1 MMKIPK
7 EVIEIIGKLEKKKF
21 QAFIVGGCV
30 RDYLQNITPNDWD
43 IATSAIPEEISK
55 IFPKNYTDNTF
66 GTVRVLTKSKEENL
80 KEIEITTFRTEEKY
94 TDKRHPDKVSWAE
107 TIEADLSRRD
117 FTINAIALRLKD
129 DKWEIIDPFS
139 GQKDLKAK
147 TIKAVGNPDQRF
159 KEDAL
164 RLMRAIRL
172 AAALGFTIE
181 NKTYKAVKDNSSS
194 LKHVSQERIRDE
206 FTKLIMS
213 KNPSLGIELLRETDL
228 LRYVVPELLEGY
240 KIGQN
245 KHHLYDVYDHSL
257 RSLDYAAQKGYNKYV
272 RMSALL
278 HDIAKPR
285 TKAGQGKDS
294 TFYGHE
300 IIGAKMTKQILSRLR
315 FSNKEIEKITKLV
328 RYHLFYY
335 DAQEVTESSVRRLLL
350 NVGKENLE
358 ELVQL
363 RTCDR
368 IGSGCPK
375 AMPYKLR
382 HFLYIVEK
390 VSQDPIN
397 SSNLKIDGKDIMG
410 ILKTSPG
417 PRIGWILNILLSD
430 VLNDPKDNNKK
441 YLESKTKELGQLDE
455 QKLEKLSRIAKEK
468 IGQVVGKRDEMTK
481 QKYWV
486 S

>member
-1 MMKIPK
+1 
-7 EVIEIIGKLEKKKF
+7 
-21 QAFIVGGCV
+21 
-30 RDYLQNITPNDWD
+30 
-43 IATSAIPEEISK
+43 
-55 IFPKNYTDNTF
+55 
-66 GTVRVLTKSKEENL
+66 
-80 KEIEITTFRTEEKY
+80 
-94 TDKRHPDKVSWAE
+94 
-107 TIEADLSRRD
+107 
-117 FTINAIALRLKD
+117 
-129 DKWEIIDPFS
+129 
-139 GQKDLKAK
+139 
-147 TIKAVGNPDQRF
+147 
-159 KEDAL
+159 
-164 RLMRAIRL
+164 
-172 AAALGFTIE
+172 
-181 NKTYKAVKDNSSS
+181 
-194 LKHVSQERIRDE
+194 
-206 FTKLIMS
+206 
-213 KNPSLGIELLRETDL
+213 
-228 LRYVVPELLEGY
+228 
-240 KIGQN
+240 
-245 KHHLYDVYDHSL
+245 
-257 RSLDYAAQKGYNKYV
+257 
-272 RMSALL
+272 
-278 HDIAKPR
+278 
-285 TKAGQGKDS
+285 
-294 TFYGHE
+294 
-300 IIGAKMTKQILSRLR
+300 
-315 FSNKEIEKITKLV
+315 KLV

>member
-430 VLNDPKDNNKK
+430 VLNDPEDNNKK

>member
-1 MMKIPK
+1 MMKVPK
-7 EVIEIIGKLEKKKF
+7 EVIDIIQRLEKKNF

-30 RDYLQNITPNDWD
+30 RDYLQNTIPNDWD
-43 IATSAIPEEISK
+43 ITTSATPDQISK
-55 IFPKNYTDNTF
+55 IFPNNYTDNTF
-66 GTVRVLTKSKEENL
+66 GTVRVLTKNKEENL

-117 FTINAIALRLKD
+117 FTINAMALSFKD
-129 DKWEIIDPFS
+129 EKWEIIDPFS
-139 GQKDLKAK
+139 GQEDLKAK
-147 TIKAVGNPDQRF
+147 MIRAVGNPDHRF

-164 RLMRAIRL
+164 RLMRAVRL
-172 AAALGFTIE
+172 AAALDFKIE
-181 NKTYKAVKDNSSS
+181 SKTYNAIKENSSL

-206 FTKLIMS
+206 FLKLIMS
-213 KNPSLGIELLRETDL
+213 KKPSSGIELLRDL
-228 LRYVVPELLEGY
+228 GLLKYVIPELLEGY

-257 RSLDYAAQKGYNKYV
+257 KSLEYAAQKGYGKYV
-272 RMSALL
+272 RISALL

-285 TKAGQGKDS
+285 TKAGNGKDS

-300 IIGAKMTKQILSRLR
+300 SVGAKMTKQILTRLR
-315 FSNKEIEKITKLV
+315 FPNKEIEKITKLV

-350 NVGKENLE
+350 NVGKENLN
-358 ELVQL
+358 ELVEL

-382 HFLYIVEK
+382 HFMYVVDK
-390 VSQDPIN
+390 VSQDPIDA
-397 SSNLKIDGKDIMG
+397 SKLRVDGKDIMDM
-410 ILKTSPG
+410 LKINPG
-417 PRIGWILNILLSD
+417 PRIGYILNILLSEILD
-430 VLNDPKDNNKK
+430 DPKNNLKK
-441 YLESKTKELGQLDE
+441 YLNSKVMELGQLDD
-455 QKLEKLSRIAKEK
+455 KNLEKLSKTAKNK

>member
-1 MMKIPK
+1 MKVPK
-7 EVIEIIGKLEKKKF
+7 EIIEIIGKLEKKKF

-30 RDYLQNITPNDWD
+30 RDYLQNVTPNDWD
-43 IATSAIPEEISK
+43 ITTSATPEEISK

-66 GTVRVLTKSKEENL
+66 GTVRVFTKSKEENL

-117 FTINAIALRLKD
+117 FTINAIALKLKD
-129 DKWEIIDPFS
+129 NKWEIIDPFS

-147 TIKAVGNPDQRF
+147 IIKAVGNPDHRF

-164 RLMRAIRL
+164 RLMRAVRL
-172 AAALGFTIE
+172 AAALDFKIE
-181 NKTYKAVKDNSSS
+181 TKTYKAIKDNSSL

-206 FTKLIMS
+206 FVKLIMS
-213 KNPSLGIELLRETDL
+213 KNPSSGIELLRETEL
-228 LRYVVPELLEGY
+228 LKHVIPELLEGY
-240 KIGQN
+240 KVGQN

-257 RSLDYAAQKGYNKYV
+257 RSLDYAAQKEYNKYV
-272 RMSALL
+272 RISALL
-278 HDIAKPR
+278 HDVAKPR
-285 TKAGQGKDS
+285 TKAGKGKDS

-300 IIGAKMTKQILSRLR
+300 TMGAKMTKQILIRLR
-315 FSNKEIEKITKLV
+315 FSNKEIEKIVKLV

-350 NVGKENLE
+350 NVGKENLD

-382 HFLYIVEK
+382 HFMYIVEK
-390 VSQDPIN
+390 VSQDPIDA
-397 SSNLKIDGKDIMG
+397 SKLKIDGKDIME

-417 PRIGWILNILLSD
+417 PRIGWILSILLSE
-430 VLNDPKDNNKK
+430 VLNDPKNNDKK
-441 YLESKTKELGQLDE
+441 YLESKIKELGQIDE
-455 QKLEKLSRIAKEK
+455 QRLGKLSKIAKDK

>member
-1 MMKIPK
+1 MKIPK